1 MRKHV
6 MMFSVVL
13 AVGTPPAALAT
24 PSMESAA
31 GVTAR
36 AAAQGAEA
44 PETRLAIILQSK
56 PTSKPKAPAPK
67 KGR

>member
-1 MRKHV
+1 

-13 AVGTPPAALAT
+13 AVAAPAAALAA
-24 PSMESAA
+24 PSVEGAA

-36 AAAQGAEA
+36 AAVQAAAA
-44 PETRLAIILQSK
+44 PEARVAIILQSK